1 MNLSRHEVRVNAVL
15 LIYQTLMR
23 DDDIRVL
30 YAIAEESELL
40 SVNKAVRE
48 TVDGTLAHLEEIDG
62 IIQQFSPSR
71 VVARIPKLLLA
82 ILRVAVYEILYN
94 DRVPDGVA
102 VSEAMKIVREYSYFD
117 EDARFVNGLLGA
129 FVRSRTPDTESA
141 QA

>member
-30 YAIAEESELL
+30 YAIAEESDLL
-40 SVNKAVRE
+40 TVTKAVRE
-48 TVDGTLAHLEEIDG
+48 TVDGTLAHVGEIDG

-94 DRVPDGVA
+94 DRVA

>member
-1 MNLSRHEVRVNAVL
+1 MSLTRHEVRVNAVI

-23 DDDIRVL
+23 DDEIKVL
-30 YAIAEESELL
+30 YHIAEESDLMQID
-40 SVNKAVRE
+40 KAVRE
-48 TVDGTLAHLEEIDG
+48 TVDSTLAHLEEIDG
-62 IIQQFSPSR
+62 IIQQFSKTR

-82 ILRVAVYEILYN
+82 IMRVAVCEILYN

-102 VSEAMKIVREYSYFD
+102 VSEAVKIVREYSYFD

-129 FVRSRTPDTESA
+129 FVRSRAAGTESE